1 MQWYQLDH
9 MQTIC
14 TSFQT
19 DNHTNTSS
27 LNFYRP
33 DALQDTHPTVSK
45 YCRQTLTAVNN
56 KQWHYITYL
65 NQCSNEFVCTLN
77 IYFHHFQTNRKIL
90 TRKNATEL
98 KACQQC
104 FFMQNTSASVY
115 RLCTWFTMMSLDWC
129 ICPVICEILQNTIL
143 SLHLNFTIFLCIKLP
158 SF

>member
-19 DNHTNTSS
+19 ENHTNTSS

-104 FFMQNTSASVY
+104 FFMQNTSISQCMSVQAVHVVYNDVTWLMYLSSHMWDTAEHYSFTAS
-115 RLCTWFTMMSLDWC
+115 
-129 ICPVICEILQNTIL
+129 
-143 SLHLNFTIFLCIKLP
+143 
-158 SF
+158 